1 MSNFSGLKRRRISGQ
16 DDIDFNGGASSDK
29 LNSADEYGS
38 GATMTLTL
46 RSRGAHLIVTGPA
59 FSGVAKF
66 KTRRQARDWC
76 ATHYPYLS
84 IHEAGAEIVKRSKK
98 TRKFGSLR

>member
-1 MSNFSGLKRRRISGQ
+1 MINFSGPKRTGPPGH
-16 DDIDFNGGASSDK
+16 DDMDCKGGPSSEK
-29 LNSADEYGS
+29 LNSADEYGT

-46 RSRGAHLIVTGPA
+46 RSRGAHLIVSGPG

-76 ATHYPYLS
+76 ATHYPLFINPRS
-84 IHEAGAEIVKRSKK
+84 RRRDCQAHAERTK
-98 TRKFGSLR
+98 KFG

>member
-1 MSNFSGLKRRRISGQ
+1 MINFSGPKRRGLPGQ
-16 DDIDFNGGASSDK
+16 DDMDCKGGPSSEK
-29 LNSADEYGS
+29 LNSADEYGT

-46 RSRGAHLIVTGPA
+46 RSRGAHLIVSGPA
-59 FSGVAKF
+59 LSGVAKF

-84 IHEAGAEIVKRSKK
+84 IHEAGAETVKRTKRTK
-98 TRKFGSLR
+98 KFG

>member
-1 MSNFSGLKRRRISGQ
+1 MINFSGPKRREIPRQ
-16 DDIDFNGGASSDK
+16 DDMDFNGGASSDK
-29 LNSADEYGS
+29 LNSADEYGI

-76 ATHYPYLS
+76 VTHYPYLS
-84 IHEAGAEIVKRSKK
+84 IHEAGAEIVKRRKR
-98 TRKFGSLR
+98 TQKFG

>member
-1 MSNFSGLKRRRISGQ
+1 MINFSGPKRREIPRQ
-16 DDIDFNGGASSDK
+16 DDMDFNGGASSDK
-29 LNSADEYGS
+29 LNSADEYGI

-76 ATHYPYLS
+76 ATHYPLFINPRS
-84 IHEAGAEIVKRSKK
+84 RRRDCQAHAERTK
-98 TRKFGSLR
+98 KFG